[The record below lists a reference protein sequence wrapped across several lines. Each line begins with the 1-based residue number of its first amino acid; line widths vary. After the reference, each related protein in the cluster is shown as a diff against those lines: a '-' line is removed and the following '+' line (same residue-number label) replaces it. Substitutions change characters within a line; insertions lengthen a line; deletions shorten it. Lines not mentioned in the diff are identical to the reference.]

1 MTSVL
6 RPATER
12 DLDAIRRWRNHPKV
26 RRASFTT
33 HEISAEE
40 HRRWWDGVRQDPSRR
55 VLVYERDGVAAGV
68 VTFSGL
74 GGEVVEWSKYLDVD
88 GLGTERSAAWV
99 DLEHE
104 AIDYAFDVLDVPRLG
119 AATLASNTPVLRLH
133 EQVGF
138 TEVRRYVREI
148 DGEPR
153 EVVWN
158 ELTRTDLRR

>member
-1 MTSVL
+1 ML
-6 RPATER
+6 RPATED

-40 HRRWWDGVRQDPSRR
+40 HRRWWDVVRQDPSRR
-55 VLVYERDGVAAGV
+55 VLIYERAGVAAGV

-74 GGEVVEWSKYLDVD
+74 DGEVVEWSKYLDVD
-88 GLGTERSAAWV
+88 GIGSQRSTAWAG
-99 DLEHE
+99 LEHE
-104 AIDYAFDVLDVPRLG
+104 AIDYAFDVLDVSRLG

-133 EQVGF
+133 QQVGF
-138 TEVRRYVREI
+138 TEVRRYVRKV

-158 ELTRTDLRR
+158 ELTRADLHR